1 MANHPIPHRLPVLVL
16 ILLIYGGN
24 LMSAEYPTF
33 PDPLID
39 VKPASGK
46 QTAVFAGGCFW
57 CTEAVFEVMEGVDDV
72 IAGYSGGTRETASY
86 DIVSTGR
93 TGHAESILI
102 TYDPAKTSYGQL
114 LKIFFSVAHDPT
126 TLNRQGADVGPQY
139 RSAIF
144 YADDEQKRVAEAYI
158 KQLNQA
164 HVFRNPIVTQ
174 VAPLDKFYTAED
186 YHQNYAI
193 HNRSNPYIV
202 SVSDPKVA
210 KLKKMYPGCVRK
222 RK

>member
-1 MANHPIPHRLPVLVL
+1 
-16 ILLIYGGN
+16 
-24 LMSAEYPTF
+24 MSADKATF
-33 PDPLID
+33 PDPIID
-39 VKPASGK
+39 VKPTPGK

-57 CTEAVFEVMEGVDDV
+57 CTEAVFEVMEGVEDV
-72 IAGYSGGTRETASY
+72 ISGYSGGTQETAKY

-102 TYDPAKTSYGQL
+102 TYDPSKTSYGQL
-114 LKIFFSVAHDPT
+114 LMIFFSVAHDPT

-144 YADDEQKRVAEAYI
+144 YLNDEQKRVSEAYI
-158 KQLNQA
+158 AQLNAA

-174 VAPLDKFYTAED
+174 VVPLDKFYTAED
-186 YHQNYAI
+186 YHQNYAVQ
-193 HNRSNPYIV
+193 NRSNPYIV

-222 RK
+222 RKTP